1 MTRPLAPPAVLFK
14 GRTWSSGEM
23 AAMAAGW
30 RAYLVRALVPPP
42 PLVAIPLAN
51 RPDSV
56 ALFLALT
63 AGSAV
68 AMVLSEDPRTWRTS
82 PPIPAHTPLVLTPE
96 QGQLAGPAQACG
108 FRPVIMPKGGATA
121 DGQDLSIFTL
131 PALIFASSGTTG
143 LPKPAYKATAGM
155 FRSAAATAELQ
166 GVPRGAGI
174 IAALPLSTNYGFL
187 SGLALATAVG
197 GRLALLERF
206 DHRIVL
212 SHFGSREFHFF
223 SATPLMADIL
233 SRCPLDGPPPPP
245 PAAVISSAG
254 HLPPAVFRAFKK
266 RFGEGPR
273 GTYGSTE
280 GNLVCAVRPGDPE
293 QPDRVGRPAPGVAV
307 RIGDDP
313 RRPASTGTSGRVWYS
328 SPWYMEGYGFPG
340 ALEPREEI
348 EGWYPTTDL
357 GVLDATGA
365 LTLLGRSDDCFKTQA
380 GYLVNPAEVAMALRR
395 HPVVVDVAVVPLHA
409 SRGAV
414 IGALVVSE
422 GALDPASLRS
432 HAARVLP
439 ASHQPQ
445 VIRETSALPRMTSG
459 KIDRTACIELLES
472 PAPQVAS

>member
-197 GRLALLERF
+197 GRLGHPQPLPTRRTAAAPTGRRDFERRTLAPGRVPRLQETLRRRTPGNLRL
-206 DHRIVL
+206 H
-212 SHFGSREFHFF
+212 GGESR
-223 SATPLMADIL
+223 L
-233 SRCPLDGPPPPP
+233 RGPARRPGT
-245 PAAVISSAG
+245 A
-254 HLPPAVFRAFKK
+254 
-266 RFGEGPR
+266 GPR
-273 GTYGSTE
+273 GPS
-280 GNLVCAVRPGDPE
+280 C
-293 QPDRVGRPAPGVAV
+293 
-307 RIGDDP
+307 P
-313 RRPASTGTSGRVWYS
+313 RR
-328 SPWYMEGYGFPG
+328 
-340 ALEPREEI
+340 
-348 EGWYPTTDL
+348 
-357 GVLDATGA
+357 
-365 LTLLGRSDDCFKTQA
+365 
-380 GYLVNPAEVAMALRR
+380 
-395 HPVVVDVAVVPLHA
+395 
-409 SRGAV
+409 RG
-414 IGALVVSE
+414 
-422 GALDPASLRS
+422 
-432 HAARVLP
+432 
-439 ASHQPQ
+439 Q
-445 VIRETSALPRMTSG
+445 
-459 KIDRTACIELLES
+459 DR
-472 PAPQVAS
+472 

>member
-233 SRCPLDGPPPPP
+233 SR
-245 PAAVISSAG
+245 
-254 HLPPAVFRAFKK
+254 
-266 RFGEGPR
+266 
-273 GTYGSTE
+273 
-280 GNLVCAVRPGDPE
+280 
-293 QPDRVGRPAPGVAV
+293 
-307 RIGDDP
+307 
-313 RRPASTGTSGRVWYS
+313 
-328 SPWYMEGYGFPG
+328 
-340 ALEPREEI
+340 
-348 EGWYPTTDL
+348 
-357 GVLDATGA
+357 
-365 LTLLGRSDDCFKTQA
+365 
-380 GYLVNPAEVAMALRR
+380 
-395 HPVVVDVAVVPLHA
+395 
-409 SRGAV
+409 
-414 IGALVVSE
+414 
-422 GALDPASLRS
+422 
-432 HAARVLP
+432 
-439 ASHQPQ
+439 
-445 VIRETSALPRMTSG
+445 
-459 KIDRTACIELLES
+459 
-472 PAPQVAS
+472 